1 MVTLTCFWFLF
12 FCYLVC
18 IKCAAVFEDTATVK
32 SIDVGSVDEDL
43 SKDWK
48 LFKESSNLQTTRT
61 PYSIDSIERTVDKE
75 VFRKLKN
82 PGDDGIFI
90 FSADTCYKYC
100 IARIDKNGVNIQYIT
115 LIWIADDI
123 DTLDLLKDHSLFK
136 TESIDARNSNIALR
150 DCQIYLDLNCNMI
163 EEGTAT
169 NYTNREFYSSEN
181 SKKNENDRRVT
192 NSVNATVSRHV
203 TAISWIRKS
212 DVDGVRIDTRN
223 VPSGEW
229 WMKLTGVEDS
239 KYHVLV
245 EGFVDERNDVS
256 KLFSPNLPLNGNNK
270 VSKRDRSKDN
280 ISQDDK
286 ETFNDKIMAL
296 NSERTVDEQRNIDT
310 PITETLMRN
319 KKATRER
326 SLKYLVQDEEANEQ
340 IKETSTENNLSI
352 ITPNT
357 ESMLVNFIEYV
368 TLHIDKSPPTTSI
381 SSNEKFFEPM
391 IPIEVQGKLRGRSS
405 IGVIENV
412 DVDVETPIEKTVNI
426 STRMI
431 ETLDNSELSE
441 ELVNYSSENI
451 IEEKRILIEINKNSK
466 LLVSPGTIHRIV
478 FDVMNSCVLPV
489 RYTFRVNSTP
499 FRLYNVQP
507 TSIWIYPGQTS
518 NIAIDVIIPNNAA
531 PDTAN
536 TVTLSILGTEIKE
549 KSVYLYVQG
558 SLLKLTDDVK
568 PTMEYFFNDNC
579 AGKLE
584 KDRCYKSRW
593 SIDIT
598 IQDYD
603 SGLKRVISSVNNIYP
618 RTEFIGGTRSPITF
632 YYSATCCDKTVKIT
646 AIDLLNNQHTMT
658 IDVTAWNNL
667 SEAQIAAITM
677 GALLAL
683 LFLIVII
690 VSIIYCIQR
699 RKSHDFPYTQR
710 YGSRPPTQSERTNF

>member
-1 MVTLTCFWFLF
+1 MVTLTCFWFSFL
-12 FCYLVC
+12 CYLVC
-18 IKCAAVFEDTATVK
+18 TKCAAVFEGTATVK
-32 SIDVGSVDEDL
+32 SVDVGSADEGS

-75 VFRKLKN
+75 IKIAEKYNLSGETQTN
-82 PGDDGIFI
+82 
-90 FSADTCYKYC
+90 FSVDSS
-100 IARIDKNGVNIQYIT
+100 IRRITI
-115 LIWIADDI
+115 DI
-123 DTLDLLKDHSLFK
+123 DGN
-136 TESIDARNSNIALR
+136 ISNAML
-150 DCQIYLDLNCNMI
+150 QIPMH
-163 EEGTAT
+163 
-169 NYTNREFYSSEN
+169 
-181 SKKNENDRRVT
+181 
-192 NSVNATVSRHV
+192 ATVSRHV

-256 KLFSPNLPLNGNNK
+256 KLFSPNLPLNGTQFSGNIFHHKFDDISNRNNK
-270 VSKRDRSKDN
+270 VSRRDRSKDN

-319 KKATRER
+319 KKSTRER
-326 SLKYLVQDEEANEQ
+326 SLKHLVQDEEANEQ

-381 SSNEKFFEPM
+381 FSNEKFFEPM
-391 IPIEVQGKLRGRSS
+391 IPIEEQGKLRGRSS

-568 PTMEYFFNDNC
+568 PTMEYSFNDNC

-598 IQDYD
+598 IQDCD

-710 YGSRPPTQSERTNF
+710 YGSRPPTQPERTNF